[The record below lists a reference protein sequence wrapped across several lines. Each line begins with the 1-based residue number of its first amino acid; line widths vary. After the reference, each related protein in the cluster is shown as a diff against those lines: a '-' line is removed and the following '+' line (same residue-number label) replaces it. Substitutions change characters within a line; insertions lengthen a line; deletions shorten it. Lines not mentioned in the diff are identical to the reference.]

1 MGGCGGVVAV
11 RTAING
17 GWVVGHANG
26 GHRLIRNGVVVY
38 EDNKIIFVGPRFDGT
53 VDREID
59 ARDKLVAP
67 GFIDTHIHYGH
78 RASHRLISDTGRPLF
93 FGQPFLEVTVPR
105 RGKKVAGDARWLGHG
120 ESTSEGALDL
130 NATYTVVELIRGGVT
145 TFAELGAQVMVQD
158 ALLEQVKRFGARAY
172 LSPGYDSGH
181 WVGDEQGRLER
192 IHDEQRGITGFKVAT
207 EWIKQ
212 HDGSVGGRIRGILVP
227 RRVWTTTID
236 LLKKTVT
243 VADETG
249 LPMATHAAF
258 SIIEFHEIVAQYTM
272 TPIELLDSIGM
283 LRPTLA
289 IGHCNFISDNPN
301 MNYAVKNDL
310 KLLGQTGTSISHC
323 AINIARRGRAL
334 DSWKSYVDAGVN
346 ISLGSDTYP
355 RDMIMN
361 MRTASYM
368 GKIASGSYFAAT
380 AGEVFTAA
388 TLGGARSLGRD
399 DLGKL
404 APGALADIII
414 IDLSGRGTFR
424 YGPVRDPIKS
434 LVECGVGDDV
444 ETVIIDGKT
453 VMENREIPG
462 MDMSALLEEAQAS
475 GERVWASLP
484 DWDPLERT
492 ADNACPYCYPLIGG
506 H

>member
-1 MGGCGGVVAV
+1 MGVHSV
-11 RTAING
+11 RTAIKG
-17 GWVVGHANG
+17 GWVVGYENG
-26 GHRLIRNGVVVY
+26 GHLLIRNGVVVY
-38 EDNKIIFVGPRFDGT
+38 EDNKIIFVGGEFDGP
-53 VDREID
+53 VDRKID
-59 ARDKLVAP
+59 AGEKLVAP

-93 FGQPFLEVTVPR
+93 YGQPFLEVTVPR
-105 RGKKVAGDARWLGHG
+105 KGKKVAGDARWLAHG

-130 NATYTVVELIRGGVT
+130 NATYTVAELVRGGVT
-145 TFAELGAQVMVQD
+145 TFAELGAQVTVQD

-181 WVGDEQGRLER
+181 WVCDELGRLER
-192 IHDEQRGITGFKVAT
+192 IHDEQRGFSGFKVALD
-207 EWIKQ
+207 WIEKN
-212 HDGSVGGRIRGILVP
+212 DGALNGRVRGILVP
-227 RRVWTTTID
+227 RRVWTTTLD
-236 LLKKTVT
+236 LLKKTVE
-243 VADETG
+243 VADRTG
-249 LPMATHAAF
+249 LPIATHAAF
-258 SIIEFHEIVAQYTM
+258 SVIEFHEIVAQYMM

-289 IGHCNFISDNPN
+289 IGHCNFISDNGN
-301 MNYAVKNDL
+301 MNYAVKQDL
-310 KLLGQTGTSISHC
+310 KLLGQSGTSVSHC
-323 AINIARRGRAL
+323 AINIARRGRML
-334 DSWKSYVDAGVN
+334 NSWKRYLEAGVN
-346 ISLGSDTYP
+346 IALGSDTYP

-368 GKIASGSYFAAT
+368 GKVASETFFAAT
-380 AGEVFTAA
+380 AAEVFTAA

-399 DLGKL
+399 DIGRL

-414 IDLSGRGTFR
+414 VDLSGRGTMRF
-424 YGPVRDPIKS
+424 GPVRDPIKS

-453 VMENREIPG
+453 VMENRQIPG
-462 MDMSALLEEAQAS
+462 VDMIDLLRQAQSS

-484 DWDPLERT
+484 DWDPLSRT
-492 ADNACPYCYPLIGG
+492 ADEACPYCYPLK

>member
-1 MGGCGGVVAV
+1 M
-11 RTAING
+11 RTAIKG
-17 GWVVGHANG
+17 GWVVGYEDG
-26 GHRLIRNGVVVY
+26 GHLLIRDGIVVY
-38 EDNKIIFVGPRFDGT
+38 EDNKIIFVGGGFDGP

-59 ARDKLVAP
+59 AGEKLVAP

-93 FGQPFLEVTVPR
+93 YGQPFLEVTVPR
-105 RGKKVAGDARWLGHG
+105 KGKKVAGDARWLAHG

-130 NATYTVVELIRGGVT
+130 NATYTVAELVRGGVT
-145 TFAELGAQVMVQD
+145 TFAELGAQVTVQD

-181 WVGDEQGRLER
+181 WVCDEFGKLER
-192 IHDEQRGITGFKVAT
+192 IHDEQRGISGFKVALD
-207 EWIKQ
+207 WIEKN
-212 HDGSVGGRIRGILVP
+212 DGALNGRVRGILVP
-227 RRVWTTTID
+227 RRVWTTTLD
-236 LLKKTVT
+236 LLKKTVE
-243 VADETG
+243 VADRTG
-249 LPMATHAAF
+249 LPIATHAAF
-258 SIIEFHEIVAQYTM
+258 SVIEFHEIVAQYMM
-272 TPIELLDSIGM
+272 TPIELMDSIGM

-289 IGHCNFISDNPN
+289 IGHCNFISDNGN
-301 MNYAVKNDL
+301 MNYAVKQDL
-310 KLLGQTGTSISHC
+310 KLLGQSGTSVSHC
-323 AINIARRGRAL
+323 AINIARRGRML
-334 DSWKSYVDAGVN
+334 NSWKRYLDAGVN
-346 ISLGSDTYP
+346 IALGSDTYP

-368 GKIASGSYFAAT
+368 GKVASETFFAAT
-380 AGEVFTAA
+380 AAEVFTAA

-399 DLGKL
+399 DIGRL

-414 IDLSGRGTFR
+414 IDLSGRGTMRF
-424 YGPVRDPIKS
+424 GPVRDPIKS

-453 VMENREIPG
+453 VMENRQIPG
-462 MDMSALLEEAQAS
+462 VDMIDLLRQAQSS

-484 DWDPLERT
+484 DWDPLNRT
-492 ADNACPYCYPLIGG
+492 ADEACPYCYPLK

>member
-1 MGGCGGVVAV
+1 M
-11 RTAING
+11 RTAIKA
-17 GWVVGHANG
+17 GWVVGHASG
-26 GHRLIRNGVVVY
+26 THQLIRNGVVVY
-38 EDNKIIFVGPRFDGT
+38 EENKIVFVGTSFDGT

-59 ARDKLVAP
+59 AGDKLVAP

-105 RGKKVAGDARWLGHG
+105 RGKKVTGDARWLAHG

-145 TFAELGAQVMVQD
+145 TFVELGAQVAVQD
-158 ALLEQVKRFGARAY
+158 ALLEQAKRFGARAY

-181 WVGDEQGRLER
+181 WVGDEHGRLDR
-192 IHDEQRGITGFKVAT
+192 IHDEQRGLTGFKVAT
-207 EWIKQ
+207 DWIKR
-212 HDGSVGGRIRGILVP
+212 HDGSLNGRIRGILVP
-227 RRVWTTTID
+227 RRVWTTSLD
-236 LLKKTVT
+236 LLKQTVA

-258 SIIEFHEIVAQYTM
+258 SIIEFHEIVATYMM
-272 TPIELLDSIGM
+272 TPIELMDSIGM

-289 IGHCNFISDNPN
+289 VGHCNFISDNPS

-334 DSWKSYVDAGVN
+334 DSWQKYLDAGVN
-346 ISLGSDTYP
+346 IALGSDTYP

-361 MRTASYM
+361 MRTACYM

-380 AGEVFTAA
+380 AGEVFAAA

-424 YGPVRDPIKS
+424 FGPVRDPIKS

-444 ETVIIDGKT
+444 ETVIIDGKV
-453 VMENREIPG
+453 VMENRDIREID
-462 MDMSALLEEAQAS
+462 MDALLQEAQAS

-484 DWDPLERT
+484 DWDPLGRT
-492 ADNACPYCYPLIGG
+492 ADAACPYSYPLVQK